1 MLIKLQVRHTQR
13 AIKHVLTERY
23 YAWQDAAAIAKDDP
37 EVDLSGMGPAYTPSE
52 FEDEM
57 LEMEAEAELQSD
69 VKPEQE
75 LSVEPEV
82 KPEQKTSPT
91 L

>member
-1 MLIKLQVRHTQR
+1 M
-13 AIKHVLTERY
+13 TERY

-37 EVDLSGMGPAYTPSE
+37 EINLSGMGPAYTPSD
-52 FEDEM
+52 FEDDVP
-57 LEMEAEAELQSD
+57 EMEEAELES
-69 VKPEQE
+69 
-75 LSVEPEV
+75 EV